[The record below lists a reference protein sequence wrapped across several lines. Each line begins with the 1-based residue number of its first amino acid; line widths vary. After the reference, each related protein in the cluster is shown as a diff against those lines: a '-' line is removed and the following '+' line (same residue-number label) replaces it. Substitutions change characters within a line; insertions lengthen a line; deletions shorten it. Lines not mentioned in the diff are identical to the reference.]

1 VLIDTHCHLDAAEF
15 AADRA
20 AVAQAALAQ
29 GVGLIV
35 VPAVHR
41 RNFAD
46 VEALSRQFPHCA
58 HALGI
63 HPMYVDDAVPED
75 LVNLRDRLPVSGAV
89 AVGEIGLDFFVEGH
103 DRARQEFFFSEQ
115 LKLAKA
121 LNLPVILHVR
131 RSVDIILKHLRAHRV
146 SGGIAHAFNGS
157 EQQAQELIRLGFKL
171 GFGGAM
177 TYERALN
184 IRKLAKILPIEAI
197 VLETDAPDIPPQWLG
212 RNGRNSPD
220 QLLRIAQIL
229 AEIRGLELSQVAEI
243 TTNNA
248 LEALPGLGQL
258 YTPAKVLH

>member
-1 VLIDTHCHLDAAEF
+1 MLVDTHCHLDAAEF
-15 AADRA
+15 AADRG
-20 AVAQAALAQ
+20 AVAQSALER
-29 GVGLIV
+29 GIGLIV

-41 RNFAD
+41 RNFAA

-63 HPMYVDDAVPED
+63 HPMYVQDSAEND
-75 LVNLRDRLPVSGAV
+75 LAILRESLQTSNAV
-89 AVGEIGLDFFVEGH
+89 AVGEIGLDFFVQGY
-103 DRARQEFFFSEQ
+103 DRARQEFFFTEQ
-115 LKLAKA
+115 LKLANA

-131 RSVDIILKHLRAHRV
+131 RSIDIILKHLRSHRV
-146 SGGIAHAFNGS
+146 TGGIAHAFNGS
-157 EQQAQELIRLGFKL
+157 EQQAQAFIRLGLKL

-184 IRKLAKILPIEAI
+184 IRKLAKILPIEAF

-212 RNGRNSPD
+212 RDGRNSPD
-220 QLLRIAQIL
+220 QLLQIAQVL

-258 YTPAKVLH
+258 CTPPKVLH